1 MNNRIR
7 TRKPVHP
14 GIALKADVLDPLGLS
29 LTEASRQMAVDAA
42 LLQAFIGGNVPC
54 DVGLAGSIAAM
65 TGTTP
70 ESWQAMQASH
80 DLHSTTCK

>member
-14 GIALKADVLDPLGLS
+14 GIVFKADVLDPLNLS
-29 LTEASRQMAVDAA
+29 VTEASRKMAVDAA
-42 LLQAFIGGNVPC
+42 HLQAFIDGNVPC
-54 DVGLAGSIAAM
+54 DDGLAGKIAAM
-65 TGTTP
+65 TETTP